1 MAFLYLEALVS
12 IPLAALMATAG
23 VVQQRAGNAG
33 WVEPIWTF
41 SLGPNDAGGALRPV
55 ADAAPNA
62 RQWLAAALVTVW
74 SLGSIPPAFSTFV
87 ATRLPSDTV
96 RLRDQPGTNS
106 FFPLPP
112 RNGATR

>member
-1 MAFLYLEALVS
+1 MAFLYLEALAF
-12 IPLAALMATAG
+12 IPPAALMATAG
-23 VVQQRAGNAG
+23 VVQQRAGNFER
-33 WVEPIWTF
+33 VEPIWTF
-41 SLGPNDAGGALRPV
+41 SLGPIDAGGALRAF

-74 SLGSIPPAFSTFV
+74 SPGSIPPAFSTFL
-87 ATRLPSDTV
+87 AARFPSDTV
-96 RLRDQPGTNS
+96 RLRDQSGTSS